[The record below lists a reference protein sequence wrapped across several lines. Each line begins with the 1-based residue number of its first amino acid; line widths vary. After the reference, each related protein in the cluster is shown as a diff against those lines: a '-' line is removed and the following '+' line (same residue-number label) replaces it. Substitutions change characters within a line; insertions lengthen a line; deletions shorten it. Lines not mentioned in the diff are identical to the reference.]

1 MTGDWQQAELEY
13 DDEVIG
19 ENIIPALFFESVER
33 HGDTPCQMYK
43 GGLGDR
49 SMTPGVM
56 PEPTAGEYGSIT
68 YEEVGRIVRNLAV
81 GFRELGVGP
90 DERVGLYADT
100 RPEWIQ
106 ADLGI
111 QAAGGVV
118 ATVYTESSAPQ
129 VQYLLD
135 DPGATGVVAGTTE
148 LVDTLVEVED
158 DLDLEFVVTM
168 DEAGEY
174 ADRDDVYTLAEVHAM
189 GSTARTEGQVDE
201 WVDEQ
206 DFESL
211 ASLVYTSGTTGDPK
225 GVKLSHR
232 NFRSAIN
239 TVWRRVGPRP
249 DKPDDIPTMEH
260 GMTVL
265 SFLPLAHVFERF
277 NHFVQLGGGLTIAYA
292 ESPDTVGDDMS
303 QVEPHGAASVPRVY
317 ERIFDQMRN
326 QASESDIGKR
336 IFEWA
341 VETAKAYDDAES
353 PGIGLSLKM
362 KVADRLVFSKVR
374 EKLGGN
380 VELFISGGGSLSKG
394 LAKMYRA
401 MGLTILE
408 GYGMTES
415 SPVIS
420 LNPPEDIRVG
430 TMGPALS
437 AVDYRLDQSVV
448 GEEQEDAAE
457 GEVGELLVK
466 GPNITEGYWNKP
478 DKTEE
483 AFTEDVPASG
493 ESSDSSDGRYFRTGD
508 VVAVDDNGYFTF
520 VDRVKQLIVLDT
532 GKNIAPEP
540 IEDEFATSARVD
552 QIMVVGQDQKFIGA
566 VVVPNFEQLYDWA
579 EDEGIDVPTDH
590 TEACRDERVRE
601 WVAEEIEAVNERLG
615 HHETIKEFRL
625 VPTEWTADNDLL
637 TPSMKKKRRNIVEEN
652 RGEIA
657 DIYDK
662 PPEEVR
668 G

>member
-1 MTGDWQQAELEY
+1 MTGDWRQAELEY

-19 ENIIPALFFESVER
+19 ENTIPALFFDSVDR
-33 HGDTPCQMYK
+33 HRDTTCQMYK

-56 PEPTAGEYGSIT
+56 PEPADGEYGSLS

-90 DERVGLYADT
+90 DDRIGLYADT

-106 ADLGI
+106 TDLAV
-111 QAAGGVV
+111 QSAGGVIT
-118 ATVYTESSAPQ
+118 TVYTESSAPQ

-135 DPGATGVVAGTTE
+135 DPGASGVVVGTTD
-148 LVDTLVEVED
+148 LVDTIVEVED
-158 DLDLEFVVTM
+158 DLDLEFIVTM

-189 GSTARTEGQVDE
+189 GTTERSEGQVDG
-201 WVDEQ
+201 WVDDRE
-206 DFESL
+206 FESL

-225 GVKLSHR
+225 GVELSHE
-232 NFRSAIN
+232 NFRSSIN

-292 ESPDTVGDDMS
+292 ESPDTVGDDMA
-303 QVEPHGAASVPRVY
+303 QVQPHGAASVPRVY

-341 VETAKAYDDAES
+341 VDTAQDYDDAES
-353 PGIGLSLKM
+353 PGVGLRLKM
-362 KVADRLVFSKVR
+362 KLADRLVFSKVR

-380 VELFISGGGSLSKG
+380 IELFISGGGSLSKG

-415 SPVIS
+415 APVIS

-437 AVDYRLDQSVV
+437 SVDYRLDGSVV
-448 GEEQEDAAE
+448 GPEQKESEE

-483 AFTEDVPASG
+483 AFTEDG
-493 ESSDSSDGRYFRTGD
+493 YFRTGD
-508 VVAVDDNGYFTF
+508 VVAVDDDGYFTF

-552 QIMVVGQDQKFIGA
+552 QIMVVGQDEKFIGA
-566 VVVPNFEQLYDWA
+566 VVVPNFEQLQDWA
-579 EDEGIDVPTDH
+579 EDQGYDISEDEA
-590 TEACRDERVRE
+590 EACQDDRVRE
-601 WVAEEIEAVNERLG
+601 WIQEEIDEVNERLG

-625 VPTEWTADNDLL
+625 VPREWTADNDLL
-637 TPSMKKKRRNIVEEN
+637 TPSMKKKRRNIVDEN
-652 RGEIA
+652 REAIA

-668 G
+668 S

>member
-1 MTGDWQQAELEY
+1 MTGDWRQAELEY

-19 ENIIPALFFESVER
+19 ENTIPALFFESVER
-33 HGDTPCQMYK
+33 HADTTCQMYK

-56 PEPTAGEYGSIT
+56 PEPPAGEYGSLT
-68 YEEVGRIVRNLAV
+68 YEEVGRIVRNLAA
-81 GFRELGVGP
+81 GFRELGVDP
-90 DERVGLYADT
+90 DDRIGLYADT

-106 ADLGI
+106 TDLAV
-111 QAAGGVV
+111 QAAGGVIT
-118 ATVYTESSAPQ
+118 TVYTESSAPQ

-135 DPGATGVVAGTTE
+135 DPGATGVVAGTTD
-148 LVDTLVEVED
+148 LVDTIVEVED
-158 DLDLEFVVTM
+158 DLDLEFIVTM
-168 DEAGEY
+168 DETGEH

-189 GSTARTEGQVDE
+189 GTPERDEGQVDG
-201 WVDEQ
+201 WVD
-206 DFESL
+206 DRDYESL

-225 GVKLSHR
+225 GVRLSHR

-292 ESPDTVGDDMS
+292 ESPDTVGDDMA
-303 QVEPHGAASVPRVY
+303 QVKPHGAASVPRVY

-341 VETAKAYDDAES
+341 VETAQDYDDAAS
-353 PGIGLSLKM
+353 PGVGLRLKM
-362 KVADRLVFSKVR
+362 KFADRLVFSKVR

-380 VELFISGGGSLSKG
+380 VELFISGGGSLSKS

-437 AVDYRLDQSVV
+437 SVEYRLDESVV
-448 GEEQEDAAE
+448 GPEQKEAEEGD
-457 GEVGELLVK
+457 VGELLVK

-483 AFTEDVPASG
+483 AFTEDG
-493 ESSDSSDGRYFRTGD
+493 YFRTGD
-508 VVAVDDNGYFTF
+508 VVAVDEDGYFTF

-566 VVVPNFEQLYDWA
+566 VVVPNFEQLQDWA
-579 EDEGIDVPTDH
+579 DDEGYDIPEDE
-590 TEACRDERVRE
+590 TEACRDDRVRE
-601 WVAEEIEAVNERLG
+601 WIQEEIDEVNERLG

-625 VPTEWTADNDLL
+625 VPREWTADNDLL
-637 TPSMKKKRRNIVEEN
+637 TPSMKKKRRNIVDEN
-652 RGEIA
+652 REAIA

>member
-1 MTGDWQQAELEY
+1 MTGDWTEAELGYE
-13 DDEVIG
+13 DEVIG
-19 ENIIPALFFESVER
+19 RNTVPALFLGSVDR
-33 HGDTPCQMYK
+33 HGDAPCQQYK

-49 SMTPGVM
+49 SMTPGVA
-56 PEPTAGEYGSIT
+56 PEPPAGEYGILS
-68 YEEVGRIVRNLAV
+68 YAEVGRIVRNLAV
-81 GFRELGVGP
+81 GFRELGMEPG
-90 DERVGLYADT
+90 DRVGLYADT

-106 ADLGI
+106 ADLAV
-111 QAAGGVV
+111 QAAEGVV
-118 ATVYTESSAPQ
+118 TTVYTESSEPQ
-129 VQYLLD
+129 VEYLLD
-135 DPGATGVVAGTTE
+135 DPGASGVIAGTPE
-148 LVDTLVEVED
+148 LVETITDVEAG
-158 DLDLEFVVTM
+158 LDLEFIVTL

-189 GSTARTEGQVDE
+189 GETGRESGQVDE
-201 WVDEQ
+201 WVTNRSYD
-206 DFESL
+206 DL

-225 GVKLSHR
+225 GVQLTHENLR
-232 NFRSAIN
+232 EAIN

-249 DKPDDIPTMEH
+249 DKPDDVPTMEH

-277 NHFVQLGGGLTIAYA
+277 NHFVQLGAGLTIAYA
-292 ESPDTVGDDMS
+292 ESPDTVGEDMA
-303 QVEPHGAASVPRVY
+303 QVEPDGAASVPRVY
-317 ERIFDQMRN
+317 ERIFDRMRE

-336 IFEWA
+336 IFEWS

-353 PGIGLSLKM
+353 PGVRLRLKM
-362 KVADRLVFSKVR
+362 QLADRLVFSKVR
-374 EKLGGN
+374 ETLGGN

-415 SPVIS
+415 APVIS

-437 AVDYRLDQSVV
+437 AVDYRLDGSVV
-448 GEEQEDAAE
+448 GPEQKKAE
-457 GEVGELLVK
+457 TGDVGELLVK
-466 GPNITEGYWNKP
+466 GPNITDGYWNKP
-478 DKTEE
+478 DRTEA
-483 AFTEDVPASG
+483 AFTEDG
-493 ESSDSSDGRYFRTGD
+493 YFRTGD
-508 VVAVDDNGYFTF
+508 VVAVDEGGYFTF

-566 VVVPNFEQLYDWA
+566 IVVPNFDRLEDWA
-579 EDEGIDVPTDH
+579 DDEGIDLPDDPV
-590 TEACRDERVRE
+590 EICRDERVRG
-601 WVAEEIEAVNERLG
+601 WVGEEIDGINGRLG
-615 HHETIKEFRL
+615 HHETVKEFRL
-625 VPTEWTADNDLL
+625 VPREWTADNDLL
-637 TPSMKKKRRNIVEEN
+637 TPSMKKKRRDIVAEN
-652 RGEIA
+652 REAIA

-662 PPEEVR
+662 PPGEVS

>member
-1 MTGDWQQAELEY
+1 MTADWKQAEQEY

-19 ENIIPALFFESVER
+19 QNVVPALFLESVDR
-33 HGDTPCQMYK
+33 HGDTPSQRYK

-56 PEPTAGEYGSIT
+56 PEPATGEYGSIT

-81 GFRELGVGP
+81 GFRELGLEP
-90 DERVGLYADT
+90 DDRIGLYADT

-106 ADLGI
+106 ADLAV
-111 QAAGGVV
+111 QAAEGVV
-118 ATVYTESSAPQ
+118 TTVYTESSAPQ
-129 VQYLLD
+129 VEYLLS
-135 DPGATGVVAGTTE
+135 DPEASGVIAGTPE
-148 LVDTLVEVED
+148 LVETVTEVED
-158 DLDLEFVVTM
+158 DLALEFIVTL

-174 ADRDDVYTLAEVHAM
+174 GDRDDVYTLSEVHAL
-189 GSTARTEGQVDE
+189 GETEREQGQVDE
-201 WVDEQ
+201 WVSSRSYD
-206 DFESL
+206 DL

-225 GVKLSHR
+225 GVQLSHE
-232 NFRSAIN
+232 NFREAIN

-249 DKPDDIPTMEH
+249 DKDDDIPTMEH

-292 ESPDTVGDDMS
+292 ESPDTVGDDMG
-303 QVEPHGAASVPRVY
+303 QVKPHGAASVPRVY
-317 ERIFDQMRN
+317 ERIFDQMRE

-341 VETAKAYDDAES
+341 VDTAQAYDDAAS

-362 KVADRLVFSKVR
+362 KLADRLVFSKVR

-415 SPVIS
+415 APVIS

-437 AVDYRLDQSVV
+437 AVDYRLDGSVV
-448 GEEQEDAAE
+448 GPEQKKAE
-457 GEVGELLVK
+457 TGDVGELLVK
-466 GPNITEGYWNKP
+466 GPNITDGYWNKP
-478 DKTEE
+478 DRTEA
-483 AFTEDVPASG
+483 AFTEDG
-493 ESSDSSDGRYFRTGD
+493 YFRTGD
-508 VVAVDDNGYFTF
+508 VVAVDEGGYFTF

-566 VVVPNFEQLYDWA
+566 IVVPNFDRLEDWA
-579 EDEGIDVPTDH
+579 DDEGIDLPDDPV
-590 TEACRDERVRE
+590 EICRDERVRG
-601 WVAEEIEAVNERLG
+601 WVGEEIDGINGRLG
-615 HHETIKEFRL
+615 HHETVKEFRL
-625 VPTEWTADNDLL
+625 VPREWTADNDLL
-637 TPSMKKKRRNIVEEN
+637 TPSMKKKRRDIVAEN
-652 RGEIA
+652 REAIA

-662 PPEEVR
+662 PPGEVS

>member
-1 MTGDWQQAELEY
+1 MTGDWQQAEQEY

-19 ENIIPALFFESVER
+19 ESTVPTLFFESVER
-33 HGDTPCQMYK
+33 HADTTCQQYK

-49 SMTPGVM
+49 SMTPGIM
-56 PEPTAGEYGSIT
+56 PEPPAGEYGSIT

-81 GFRELGVGP
+81 GFREIGLAP
-90 DERVGLYADT
+90 DDRVGLYADS

-106 ADLGI
+106 ADLAV
-111 QAAGGVV
+111 QAAEGV
-118 ATVYTESSAPQ
+118 ATTVYTESSAPQ
-129 VQYLLD
+129 VEYLLS
-135 DPGATGVVAGTTE
+135 DPEASGVIAGTPE
-148 LVDTLVEVED
+148 LVDTITEVED
-158 DLDLEFVVTM
+158 ELGLDFIVTL

-174 ADRDDVYTLAEVHAM
+174 ADRDDVYTLAEVHGLGA
-189 GSTARTEGQVDE
+189 AERDEGQVDD
-201 WVDEQ
+201 WVANREYGD
-206 DFESL
+206 L

-225 GVKLSHR
+225 GVQLTHE
-232 NFRSAIN
+232 NFREAIN
-239 TVWRRVGPRP
+239 TVWRRIGPRP
-249 DKPDDIPTMEH
+249 DKPDDVVSMEH

-292 ESPDTVGDDMS
+292 ESPDTVGDDMAE
-303 QVEPHGAASVPRVY
+303 VKPHGAASVPRVY

-326 QASESDIGKR
+326 EASESDIGKR
-336 IFEWA
+336 IFEWS

-353 PGIGLSLKM
+353 PGIGLRAKM
-362 KVADRLVFSKVR
+362 KLADTLVFSKVR
-374 EKLGGN
+374 DKLGGN
-380 VELFISGGGSLSKG
+380 VQLFISGGGSLSKG

-437 AVDYRLDQSVV
+437 AVEHRLDDSVI
-448 GEEQEDAAE
+448 GEAQENAAE

-483 AFTEDVPASG
+483 AFTD
-493 ESSDSSDGRYFRTGD
+493 DGYFRTGD
-508 VVAVDDNGYFTF
+508 VVAVDDDGYFTF

-566 VVVPNFEQLYDWA
+566 VIVPNFETLRDWA
-579 EDEGIDVPTDH
+579 EDEGLDIPEDPV
-590 TEACRDERVRE
+590 EACRDERVRE
-601 WVAEEIEAVNERLG
+601 WVGEEVERVNEVLG
-615 HHETIKEFRL
+615 HHEEIKEYRL
-625 VPTEWTADNDLL
+625 VPREWTADNDLL
-637 TPSMKKKRRNIVEEN
+637 TPSMKKKRRNIVDET
-652 RGEIA
+652 RSEIA

>member
-1 MTGDWQQAELEY
+1 MTGDWRQAELEY

-19 ENIIPALFFESVER
+19 ENTIPALFFESVER
-33 HGDTPCQMYK
+33 HGDTTCQMYK

-56 PEPTAGEYGSIT
+56 PEPPTGEYGTLT

-81 GFRELGVGP
+81 GFRELGVDP
-90 DERVGLYADT
+90 DDRIGLYADT

-106 ADLGI
+106 TDLAV
-111 QAAGGVV
+111 QAAGGVIT
-118 ATVYTESSAPQ
+118 TVYTESSAPQ
-129 VQYLLD
+129 VEYLLD
-135 DPGATGVVAGTTE
+135 DPGATGVVAGTTD
-148 LVDTLVEVED
+148 LVDTIVEVED
-158 DLDLEFVVTM
+158 DLDLEFIVTM
-168 DEAGEY
+168 DEAGDY

-189 GSTARTEGQVDE
+189 GAPERAEGDVDA
-201 WVDEQ
+201 WVDER
-206 DFESL
+206 DVEAL

-225 GVKLSHR
+225 GVQLSHR
-232 NFRSAIN
+232 NFRSSIN

-249 DKPDDIPTMEH
+249 DKDDDIPTMEH

-277 NHFVQLGGGLTIAYA
+277 NHFVQLGGGLTVAYA
-292 ESPDTVGDDMS
+292 ESPDTVGDDMA
-303 QVEPHGAASVPRVY
+303 QVKPHGAASVPRVY

-341 VETAKAYDDAES
+341 VETAQAYDDAES
-353 PGIGLSLKM
+353 PGVGLRLRM
-362 KVADRLVFSKVR
+362 KVADKLVFSKVR

-380 VELFISGGGSLSKG
+380 VELFISGGGSLSKS

-437 AVDYRLDQSVV
+437 AVEYRLDESVV
-448 GEEQEDAAE
+448 GPEQREAEEGD
-457 GEVGELLVK
+457 VGELLVK

-483 AFTEDVPASG
+483 AFTEDG
-493 ESSDSSDGRYFRTGD
+493 YFRTGD
-508 VVAVDDNGYFTF
+508 VVAVDDDGYFTF

-579 EDEGIDVPTDH
+579 EDEGYDIPEDP
-590 TEACRDERVRE
+590 TEACTDERVRE
-601 WVAEEIEAVNERLG
+601 WVAEEIDEVNERLG

-625 VPTEWTADNDLL
+625 VPREWTADNDLL
-637 TPSMKKKRRNIVEEN
+637 TPSMKKKRRNIVDEN
-652 RGEIA
+652 REAIA